1 MLRKTIPPVYFFAAL
16 IIMVVL
22 HHLLPLAQ
30 LIPAPVSYAG
40 TFLVIAGFSISAW
53 GAHSFKKADTP
64 VKPFEKSTAL
74 ITHGLYRYTRNP
86 MYSGMMIILL
96 GTWILLGSLSPLL
109 VIPVFFLII
118 QEGFIKHEE
127 PFLEGIFGDE
137 YREYKS
143 RVRRWL

>member
-1 MLRKTIPPVYFFAAL
+1 MLRRTIPPVYFVAAL
-16 IIMVVL
+16 IVMLVL
-22 HHLLPLAQ
+22 HYHLPLTQ

-40 TFLVIAGFSISAW
+40 TFLIAAGFSISAW

-64 VKPFEKSTAL
+64 VRPFDKSTTL

-86 MYSGMMIILL
+86 MYLGMMIILL
-96 GTWILLGSLSPLL
+96 GTWILLGSLSPSI

-127 PFLEGIFGDE
+127 PFLEGIFGNE